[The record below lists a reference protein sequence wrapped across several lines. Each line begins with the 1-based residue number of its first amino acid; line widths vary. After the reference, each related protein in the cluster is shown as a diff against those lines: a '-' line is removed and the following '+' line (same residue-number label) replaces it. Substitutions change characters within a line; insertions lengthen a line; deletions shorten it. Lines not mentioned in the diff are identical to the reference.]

1 MSDRSPLQRM
11 RFALAMLCAAGA
23 FASVSPAQPPA
34 RGAAPGPT
42 TRPGAGALRPVA
54 PPDRPV
60 TTPGRTN
67 TAPARPTTRPVPDE
81 PGDNEPS
88 WETVLGRQAA
98 LDRAGFSP
106 GLIDGKTGRKTAL
119 AVRTFQEARG
129 LPPTGV
135 FDART
140 RAALRCDDT
149 PATMTYT
156 VTAADTQD
164 VGPVPKDWNAKAK
177 LDRLRYEALGD
188 LLAERG
194 HCTRATLV
202 RLNPGRDL
210 DRLTPGATVTLP
222 NVKDAVALPPAARL
236 EVHLSER
243 LIRVLDAGDRPIAL
257 LHCSIAEFVEKRPR
271 GEARV
276 VTVVFDPG
284 YTFKPEM
291 WPEVKNVKQALSI
304 PPGPRNPV
312 GLCWIGL
319 SLPGYGIHGTP
330 HPELIGKTGS
340 HGCIRLANWDAVRLG
355 RCVRVGTPVR
365 FVE

>member
-1 MSDRSPLQRM
+1 MSDRSPLQRI
-11 RFALAMLCAAGA
+11 RFALALLCAAGA
-23 FASVSPAQPPA
+23 CATVAPAQPPA

-42 TRPGAGALRPVA
+42 TRPGSALRPVA
-54 PPDRPV
+54 PPDRP
-60 TTPGRTN
+60 TTAPDRT
-67 TAPARPTTRPVPDE
+67 TVAPARPTTPPVPDE
-81 PGDNEPS
+81 PGDDQLS

-98 LDRAGFSP
+98 LDRVGFSP
-106 GLIDGKTGRKTAL
+106 GLIDGKAGRKTAL

-149 PATMTYT
+149 PATTTYT
-156 VTAADTQD
+156 VTAADAQD
-164 VGPVPKDWNAKAK
+164 VGPVPGDWNARAK
-177 LDRLRYEALGD
+177 LDRLRYESLSA

-194 HCTRATLV
+194 HCTRATV
-202 RLNPGRDL
+202 ARLNPGRDL
-210 DRLTPGATVTLP
+210 DRLMPGATVTLP
-222 NVKDAVALPPAARL
+222 NVKDAAPLPPAARL
-236 EVHLSER
+236 EVDLGER
-243 LIRVLDAGDRPIAL
+243 LIRVVDANGRSVAL
-257 LHCSIAEFVEKRPR
+257 LHCSIAEFVEKRPQ

-291 WPEVKNVKQALSI
+291 WPEVKNVKQALNI

-340 HGCIRLANWDAVRLG
+340 HGCIRLTNWDAVRLG
-355 RCVRVGTPVR
+355 RSVRVGTPVR